1 MAIKIT
7 KEASDFDVTFTD
19 AYYRIVNVRIERDG
33 VTEKFKTC
41 IDVSGFVS
49 VPTTDTTR
57 EIDFLR
63 FKTKES
69 DISSQSGSAYYE
81 KCYNW
86 LLTQPAFS
94 GGSAV

>member
-19 AYYRIVNVRIERDG
+19 AYYRIVSVRIERDG
-33 VTEKFKTC
+33 VMEKFKTC
-41 IDVSGFVS
+41 IDISGFATAS
-49 VPTTDTTR
+49 PTDTTR
-57 EIDFLR
+57 EIDFLS
-63 FKTKES
+63 FNTKES